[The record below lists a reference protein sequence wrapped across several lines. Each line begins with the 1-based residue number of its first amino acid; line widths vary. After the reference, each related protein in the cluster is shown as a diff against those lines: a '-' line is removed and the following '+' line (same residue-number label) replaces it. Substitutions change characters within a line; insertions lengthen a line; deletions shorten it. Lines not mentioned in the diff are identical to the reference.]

1 MTSKPS
7 TTNCP
12 KLSSGLPPPE
22 FGVRGPV
29 TQTLSCVFFLKGEKF
44 YHVLL
49 VEIRH
54 LIRLTAISREIKCCL
69 LENENLRD
77 IRKVYVT
84 LSKVIRKKYQ
94 VVIAAG
100 SHLFPFRTEKL
111 SPFAPMVL
119 QCNAGE

>member
-1 MTSKPS
+1 MPETFFGSPASKFWSAGTSDS
-7 TTNCP
+7 DFELCI
-12 KLSSGLPPPE
+12 LLRE
-22 FGVRGPV
+22 E
-29 TQTLSCVFFLKGEKF
+29 EKF

-49 VEIRH
+49 VEIGH
-54 LIRLTAISREIKCCL
+54 LIRLMFNGQ
-69 LENENLRD
+69 LEKN
-77 IRKVYVT
+77 
-84 LSKVIRKKYQ
+84 YQ

>member
-12 KLSSGLPPPE
+12 KLSSVLPDFFKDRAGL
-22 FGVRGPV
+22 V
-29 TQTLSCVFFLKGEKF
+29 TQTLSCVALHSF
-44 YHVLL
+44 LL
-49 VEIRH
+49 VEIGH
-54 LIRLTAISREIKCCL
+54 LIRLMFNGQ
-69 LENENLRD
+69 LEKN
-77 IRKVYVT
+77 
-84 LSKVIRKKYQ
+84 YQ

-100 SHLFPFRTEKL
+100 FHLFPFRTEKL

>member
-1 MTSKPS
+1 MY
-7 TTNCP
+7 
-12 KLSSGLPPPE
+12 SSNGRRKVL
-22 FGVRGPV
+22 
-29 TQTLSCVFFLKGEKF
+29 
-44 YHVLL
+44 YVLL

-54 LIRLTAISREIKCCL
+54 LIRLTAISRDIRFCL
-69 LENENLRD
+69 LESENLRD
-77 IRKVYVT
+77 IRKVYMI
-84 LSKVIRKKYQ
+84 LSEVNRKKYQ